1 MRFTNPS
8 SQNYFLY
15 HPCLSKSLPQKHDP
29 CSLQMCESINFIDFI
44 TSLETVIQKG
54 IYDSRSSRGFFQEKW
69 FSRLFFFL
77 VMDF

>member
-8 SQNYFLY
+8 FPRSYFLY
-15 HPCLSKSLPQKHDP
+15 HPYLSKSLPQKRDP

-54 IYDSRSSRGFFQEKW
+54 IYDSRSSRGFLG
-69 FSRLFFFL
+69 FSIFFS
-77 VMDF
+77 